1 MYRCQHIPC
10 ILEHT
15 TKDVSALIVE
25 NVSQGRGFYKDMF
38 APIQVNYTISFTSD
52 LYSNFITYNS
62 PYILRNYRT
71 RTIIFE
77 VLIFFTRSELKHLLG
92 DQLE

>member
-15 TKDVSALIVE
+15 IKDVNALIVG

-38 APIQVNYTISFTSD
+38 ARTQVI
-52 LYSNFITYNS
+52 
-62 PYILRNYRT
+62 ILAL
-71 RTIIFE
+71 FM
-77 VLIFFTRSELKHLLG
+77 
-92 DQLE
+92 

>member
-15 TKDVSALIVE
+15 TKDVNALIVE

-38 APIQVNYTISFTSD
+38 APTQVINI
-52 LYSNFITYNS
+52 
-62 PYILRNYRT
+62 
-71 RTIIFE
+71 E
-77 VLIFFTRSELKHLLG
+77 
-92 DQLE
+92 